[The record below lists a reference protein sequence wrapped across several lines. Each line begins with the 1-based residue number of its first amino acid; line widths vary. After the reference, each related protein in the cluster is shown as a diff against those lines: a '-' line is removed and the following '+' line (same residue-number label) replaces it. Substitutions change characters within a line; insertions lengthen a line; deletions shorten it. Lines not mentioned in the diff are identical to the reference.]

1 MDIKKEASVGIF
13 FFIAMIILGYFTIIM
28 KGEIFDTREY
38 YQMTVLFPDVEGI
51 GVNDK
56 IKVNGV
62 KTGLVEKITLRENDI
77 LVECRMY
84 TRFNLYSNYRIK
96 IKNETALGGKYISIY
111 PGCAESNGRKY
122 SLIES
127 RIELNGIPGGDIM
140 DSLAMLV
147 EENRENLRNTIKNI
161 EEITGKINQGKGTLG
176 KLINDDRVHANTDN
190 LIKEVRDAMEDSR
203 EQAPITSFIRAA
215 LLAF

>member
-1 MDIKKEASVGIF
+1 MDIKKEASVGIL

-38 YQMTVLFPDVEGI
+38 YQMTILFPDVEGI
-51 GVNDK
+51 GINDK
-56 IKVNGV
+56 VKVNGV
-62 KTGLVEKITLRENDI
+62 KIGLVEGITLRENDI
-77 LVECRMY
+77 LVECRIY

-111 PGCAESNGRKY
+111 PGCAELNDRKY
-122 SLIES
+122 SLIKT
-127 RIELNGIPGGDIM
+127 RKDLNGMPGGDIM
-140 DSLAMLV
+140 EALSTLV
-147 EENRENLRNTIKNI
+147 EENRENLHNTIKNI

-176 KLINDDRVHANTDN
+176 KLVNEDKVHRNTDN